1 MTRYV
6 FMAATALALF
16 VPVWIQPTA
25 ARPPATSQVAALQG
39 ATRTERRLP
48 PTAWLPQ
55 DPADSLYRAARE
67 ALNRSEFERAAE
79 LFHRISERFPGS
91 GYAPDALYWEAFAL
105 YRTDAGESLEEAIQ
119 LLDRQREE
127 YPKATTRKDA
137 EALKTRIRGIL
148 AKRGDSKSAEGLVA
162 TAKGGSSCPSE
173 DDDERIAAMNA
184 LIQMNAE
191 RAMPIVKQVLARRDA
206 CSVRL
211 RRKAVWLA
219 ANNETPESA
228 DVLLNVA
235 RTDPDRDV
243 KLEAIF
249 WLGQVSGSR
258 TVVLLDSLI
267 RSSSDEDVQ
276 KKAVFALSQHDSPQA
291 RALLHRLAEQKNLSA
306 GLRRDVI
313 FSIGHHSG
321 TREDAEFLRGLYF
334 KLDNED
340 EKERLIQSLAQIE
353 GEENERWLLAL
364 VTNAKEPIEMR
375 KKALFWAG
383 QGDVALADIV
393 ALYPRLAD
401 REMKEQLI
409 FVLSQ
414 RDEPKATDQLMEIA
428 GKEPDRELR
437 RKAIFW
443 LGQKDDPRVQ
453 EFLLRLINK

>member
-1 MTRYV
+1 MTRNV
-6 FMAATALALF
+6 FLAATALALSF
-16 VPVWIQPTA
+16 PADVPRA
-25 ARPPATSQVAALQG
+25 AAPAGASAAVLLQSTEREGEQLPPAS
-39 ATRTERRLP
+39 
-48 PTAWLPQ
+48 WLPQ
-55 DPADSLYRAARE
+55 DPADSLYRSARE
-67 ALNRSEFERAAE
+67 ALNRGEYQRAAE

-105 YRTDAGESLEEAIQ
+105 YRTDTDDNLETAVT
-119 LLDRQREE
+119 LLDRQSTK
-127 YPKATTRKDA
+127 YPKAGTRKDA
-137 EALKTRIRGIL
+137 EALKTRIRGTL
-148 AKRGDSKSAEGLVA
+148 AKRGDSEAAAKITEA
-162 TAKGGSSCPSE
+162 AKGGGSCPSE

-191 RAMPIVKQVLARRDA
+191 RAMPIVKQVLARRDQ

-219 ANNETPESA
+219 ANNETSESA
-228 DVLLNVA
+228 DVLLQAA

-267 RSSSDEDVQ
+267 HGSTDEDVQ
-276 KKAVFALSQHDSPQA
+276 DKAVFALSQHDSPQA
-291 RALLHRLAEQKNLSA
+291 REALHRLAEQTSLPEH
-306 GLRRDVI
+306 LRQQVI

-321 TREDAEFLRGLYF
+321 TREDAQFLRGLYA
-334 KLDNED
+334 KLKSEE

-353 GEENERWLLAL
+353 DEENERWLLAL
-364 VTNAKEPIEMR
+364 VTNASEPIEMR

-383 QGDVALADIV
+383 QGEVSLDDII
-393 ALYPRLAD
+393 ALYPKLAD

-414 RDEPKATDQLMEIA
+414 RDERKATDQLMQIA
-428 GKEPDRELR
+428 EKEPDRELR